1 MTYTYSF
8 RPVRPEEGDQIAFI
22 EQVCFSPATAL
33 SPETMK
39 TRAAELPD
47 MFLAAIAHPDAPAG
61 MPACPD
67 SQPSTRRD
75 NCPVQQTDG
84 RRDACTGSK
93 SASVS
98 GVNAASP
105 DGPHDQI
112 AGYITM
118 MMTDEEHF
126 RDAFFEDP
134 SLHQPNGA
142 NVMLLGLEVLPSFRH
157 QGLAAELLNRTIRQ
171 AQKEG
176 RRKLVLTCRD
186 DKIAMYEKF
195 GFQLCGIS
203 KSTLGGVTWY
213 EMEHRLLKE
222 PSA

>member
-39 TRAAELPD
+39 ARAAELPD
-47 MFLAAIAHPDAPAG
+47 MFLAAIAHPEVPSG
-61 MPACPD
+61 MPAGAGSLPVM
-67 SQPSTRRD
+67 RRD
-75 NCPVQQTDG
+75 NGSVQQPDGRQNACTDG
-84 RRDACTGSK
+84 KST
-93 SASVS
+93 SAS
-98 GVNAASP
+98 GVKAASP
-105 DGPHDQI
+105 DDAHDQI

-171 AQKEG
+171 AEKEG

-213 EMEHRLLKE
+213 EMEHRLQK
-222 PSA
+222 

>member
-39 TRAAELPD
+39 ARAAELPD
-47 MFLAAIAHPDAPAG
+47 MFLAAIAHPDVPAG
-61 MPACPD
+61 LGRQQATSRDSCPMQ
-67 SQPSTRRD
+67 QP
-75 NCPVQQTDG
+75 DG
-84 RRDACTGSK
+84 RRDACTDIK
-93 SASVS
+93 SAPVS
-98 GVNAASP
+98 GVKAVSP
-105 DGPHDQI
+105 DDSQDQI

-118 MMTDEEHF
+118 MLTDEEHF

-157 QGLAAELLNRTIRQ
+157 QGLAAELLNRTICQ
-171 AQKEG
+171 AEREG

-195 GFQLCGIS
+195 DFQLCGIS

-213 EMEHRLLKE
+213 EMEHRLLK
-222 PSA
+222 

>member
-22 EQVCFSPATAL
+22 EQICFSPATAL

-39 TRAAELPD
+39 ARAAELPD
-47 MFLAAIAHPDAPAG
+47 MFLAAIAHPDVPAG
-61 MPACPD
+61 IPAGLGSQKAASRDSCPM
-67 SQPSTRRD
+67 
-75 NCPVQQTDG
+75 QQTDG
-84 RRDACTGSK
+84 RQDACTNIK
-93 SASVS
+93 PASVS
-98 GVNAASP
+98 GVKAVSP
-105 DGPHDQI
+105 DDSHDQI

-118 MMTDEEHF
+118 LMTDEEHF

-171 AQKEG
+171 AEKEG

-213 EMEHRLLKE
+213 EMEHRLLK
-222 PSA
+222 

>member
-39 TRAAELPD
+39 ARAAELPD
-47 MFLAAIAHPDAPAG
+47 MFLAAIAHPEVPSGMSAGPGSLPA
-61 MPACPD
+61 M
-67 SQPSTRRD
+67 RRD
-75 NCPVQQTDG
+75 NGSVQQPDGRQNACTDG
-84 RRDACTGSK
+84 KST
-93 SASVS
+93 SAS
-98 GVNAASP
+98 GVKAASP
-105 DGPHDQI
+105 DDAHDQI

-171 AQKEG
+171 AEKEG

-195 GFQLCGIS
+195 GFQLGGIS

-213 EMEHRLLKE
+213 EMEHRLQK
-222 PSA
+222 